1 MKDFDSLIFD
11 LDGTLWDTCEACAV
25 AWNNVATLFQATAH
39 ASQVSQSV
47 PSKSKIN
54 ESKSFIPNLL

>member
-25 AWNNVATLFQATAH
+25 AWNNVYENEIGIIGMYL
-39 ASQVSQSV
+39 
-47 PSKSKIN
+47 SKCMNGRFVHRGIHN
-54 ESKSFIPNLL
+54 